1 MAETASPYSPSP
13 GPGASSEDQ
22 MKRIAVFM
30 VLLAVVA
37 GCTGVPEG
45 LVPVSPFDA
54 GRYLGRWY
62 EIARLDH
69 PFERNLTHVHAEY
82 SRGDGEEIL
91 VLNRGFDRTSGQWR
105 EIRGMARLSGEKSV
119 GSLEVSFFRPFWGGY
134 HVIALD
140 RDAYGYAMVAG
151 PNRSYLWILSRE
163 RTLDSA
169 ILAEL
174 VSKARAW
181 GFDVDRLIYVSQEMP
196 VTEVSLRFAAEREN
210 RFF

>member
-1 MAETASPYSPSP
+1 
-13 GPGASSEDQ
+13 

-163 RTLDSA
+163 RTLDGGT
-169 ILAEL
+169 LAEL